1 MAPLLAIVA
10 AGAAFR
16 FATLDLQSFSGDEG
30 VTVALLELSLGDML
44 DAIPDSESTPPL
56 YYLLAWFWTQPFG
69 TGEVGL
75 RSLSAL
81 LGTLT
86 MPVAYAAGAAL
97 VSRRTGVVA
106 AALTAASPLLVW
118 YSQEG
123 RSYALLV
130 LLGALSLLFFA
141 RALKGATPRAGA
153 EGPRDAGTLAWWALF
168 SALALATH
176 YYAAFLVVPEAAW
189 LVAASRRRAPPV
201 AASCAVLAA
210 GLALL
215 PLALDQ
221 RSTGNFTRFIEDS
234 SLSQR
239 LKEVPKK
246 FLGGEQGTPGD
257 YGGLV
262 EALIPLAALLA
273 AGALALLVTRANER
287 ERRAAL
293 VAGGLAAVAIGVPV
307 AMALA
312 GFDYFAAYLLIAAWV
327 PAAVAV
333 AAGFGVERARRFG
346 LAGAAALTAVFAAIS
361 ISVALGD
368 TLRRPDYEA
377 AAEALGE
384 ARAPRAIVST
394 PDNSPAPLRAYGRDI
409 AALPRDGAE
418 VAEIVL
424 LGMAS
429 EDESTR
435 RRPGGDPSRPPA
447 PGFRLVEL
455 RAEEEFTLVRFRASR
470 PARVTREHLAATALG
485 EGDPALTIEDGG

>member
-1 MAPLLAIVA
+1 MLALAAIVA
-10 AGAAFR
+10 GGAAFR
-16 FATLDLQSFSGDEG
+16 FATLGTQSFSGDEG
-30 VTVALLELSLGDML
+30 VTVALVELGLGDML
-44 DAIPDSESTPPL
+44 DTIPDTESTPPL
-56 YYLLAWFWTQPFG
+56 YYVLAWLWAQVFG
-69 TGEVGL
+69 TGEVGI

-86 MPVAYAAGAAL
+86 IPVAYAAAARL
-97 VSRRTGVVA
+97 VSHRAGLAA
-106 AALTAASPLLVW
+106 AALTAVSPLLVW
-118 YSQEG
+118 YSQEA

-130 LLGALSLLFFA
+130 LLAALSLLFLA
-141 RALKGATPRAGA
+141 RALEEERH
-153 EGPRDAGTLAWWALF
+153 GPLVWWAVV

-176 YYAAFLVVPEAAW
+176 YYAAFLVVPEAVW
-189 LVAASRRRAPPV
+189 LVAASRRRVPAV
-201 AASCAVLAA
+201 IAASAVVAV

-221 RSTGNFTRFIEDS
+221 RDTGNFTSFIEDI

-257 YGGLV
+257 YGALV

-273 AGALALLVTRANER
+273 AGALVLLVTRGNPQ
-287 ERRAAL
+287 ERRGAL
-293 VAGGLAAVAIGVPV
+293 LAGGLAAVAVGVPV

-333 AAGFGVERARRFG
+333 AAGFGAERAGRLG
-346 LAGAAALTAVFAAIS
+346 VTGAAALTLVFAAA
-361 ISVALGD
+361 SVAGVVEEDLQ
-368 TLRRPDYEA
+368 RPDYEA
-377 AAEALGE
+377 AAKALGE
-384 ARAPRAIVST
+384 PDAPRALVAT
-394 PDNSPAPLRAYGRDI
+394 PDNSPAPLRAYGRDLQ
-409 AALPRDGAE
+409 ALPGGGAP
-418 VAEIVL
+418 VSEIVL

-435 RRPGGDPSRPPA
+435 RRPGADARRPPA

-455 RAEEEFTLVRFRASR
+455 READRFTLARFGSPR
-470 PARVTREHLAATALG
+470 PVRVTREQLAASALG
-485 EGDPALTIEDGG
+485 EGDPAITVEAPR

>member
-10 AGAAFR
+10 AGAALR
-16 FATLDLQSFSGDEG
+16 FATLGVQSFSGDEG

-56 YYLLAWFWTQPFG
+56 YYLLAWLWTQPFG
-69 TGEVGL
+69 TGEVAV

-86 MPVAYAAGAAL
+86 VPVAYAAAEAL
-97 VSRRTGVVA
+97 VSRRAGLVA

-118 YSQEG
+118 YSQEA

-130 LLGALSLLFFA
+130 LLTALSLLFLA
-141 RALKGATPRAGA
+141 RALNEAG
-153 EGPRDAGTLAWWALF
+153 GRPLVWWALVC
-168 SALALATH
+168 ALALATH

-189 LVAASRRRAPPV
+189 LVAASRRRAPAL
-201 AASCAVLAA
+201 AASCAVLVA

-221 RSTGNFTRFIEDS
+221 RSTGNFTRFIEDI

-262 EALIPLAALLA
+262 EALIPVAALLA
-273 AGALALLVTRANER
+273 AAALVLLLTRASREER
-287 ERRAAL
+287 WGAL
-293 VAGGLAAVAIGVPV
+293 VAGGLAAAAVGVPV

-327 PAAVAV
+327 AAAVAV
-333 AAGFGVERARRFG
+333 AAGFGAERAGRLG
-346 LAGAAALTAVFAAIS
+346 IAGAAALTAVLAAVS

-368 TLRRPDYEA
+368 TLQRPEYEA
-377 AAEALGE
+377 AARALGE
-384 ARAPRAIVST
+384 PRLPRALVST
-394 PDNSPAPLRAYGRDI
+394 PDNSIAPLRAYGRDLRG
-409 AALPRDGAE
+409 LPREGAE
-418 VAEIVL
+418 VREIVL

-435 RRPGGDPSRPPA
+435 RRPGADPLRPPA
-447 PGFRLVEL
+447 PGFGLIEVRT
-455 RAEEEFTLVRFRASR
+455 EERFTLARFRSAR
-470 PARVTREHLAATALG
+470 GMRVTAAQLAASALG
-485 EGDPALTIEDGG
+485 EGEPAITVERGG